1 MLTKHLK
8 HLQGRSFQTCLGFQK
23 IDRNY
28 RVATWEFEEDNGA
41 AVNGAQV
48 SSVTVSAGGSSYVN
62 GNAASFSGGGGSGA
76 AGTLVVSGGAITSI
90 TMTNAGTGYT
100 SAPTVTGPT
109 GSGATLTA
117 VLANKGTTRTAART
131 EANWKNIDDST
142 TAYSSSPITA
152 GNNSYTK
159 YQFGHL
165 SGTYNQ
171 ISAGLFAHTAGAL
184 GTGLTL
190 KGAVLNVYATPATST
205 NAALTTDMT
214 SAIAI
219 GSGLAVLFTNQSSA
233 TGPETPG
240 GGSSSVLSAT
250 TTTNPA
256 YTQWLATQ
264 LQTTT
269 SATAGDTTSCTL
281 TTQYSEN

>member
-1 MLTKHLK
+1 MINKGVRPLNY
-8 HLQGRSFQTCLGFQK
+8 QICLGQQK
-23 IDRNY
+23 IDRHY
-28 RVATWEFEEDNGA
+28 RVATFEFIEDNGA
-41 AVNGAQV
+41 SVAGAQV
-48 SSVTVSAGGSSYVN
+48 SSVSVGGGGSSYVN
-62 GNAASFSGGGGSGA
+62 GNSATFTGGGGSGA

-117 VLANKGTTRTAART
+117 VLATKGTTRTAART

-142 TAYSSSPITA
+142 TTYSSSPITA

-171 ISAGLFAHTAGAL
+171 ISGGLFAHTAGAL

-190 KGAVLNVYATPATST
+190 KGAVLNTYATPATST
-205 NAALTTDMT
+205 NASLSTDMT

-219 GSGLAVLFTNQSSA
+219 ASI
-233 TGPETPG
+233 
-240 GGSSSVLSAT
+240 LSIMVCI
-250 TTTNPA
+250 
-256 YTQWLATQ
+256 L
-264 LQTTT
+264 
-269 SATAGDTTSCTL
+269 L
-281 TTQYSEN
+281 TIEN